1 MSTRCRGMGPL
12 LVAYLD
18 SELCPAQVVE
28 VDRHLQV
35 CSACAEQVAF
45 DRAVRA
51 GVRKTVRATPLPD
64 GLRERMVARMLEE
77 ARRSR
82 PVGDDRMI
90 ERGKMLPWH
99 VVLPLASAAAIPLAL
114 GIAGAMSERA
124 PRVSMATM
132 AMTAAEEPR
141 PVSQSASVIDLDRML
156 EQFVEWHERPLPPEV
171 TSETE
176 LVKFEPYVG
185 VPMKAPALASF
196 GGKLVGGRMLTTG
209 SSHQTAAMLYYTLPS
224 GHRVSIYVFDPS
236 RVPARPT
243 RLRPRTMGRDEVWV
257 GKVRGYTVAA
267 PIRPDVGYAIASDL
281 DEEQTTRLAVA
292 TVP

>member
-1 MSTRCRGMGPL
+1 MNARCRGMDPL
-12 LVAYLD
+12 LDAYLD
-18 SELCPAQVVE
+18 SELAPAQVVE
-28 VDRHLQV
+28 VDRHLQE
-35 CSACAEQVAF
+35 CGACAERIAL
-45 DRAVRA
+45 DRAIRA
-51 GVRKTVRATPLPD
+51 GVRRTVRATPMPE
-64 GLRERMVARMLEE
+64 GLRERVVARMLDE
-77 ARRSR
+77 AKDR
-82 PVGDDRMI
+82 PHLGDDRMI

-114 GIAGAMSERA
+114 GMAGAVSERA
-124 PRVSMATM
+124 PRVAKATM
-132 AMTAAEEPR
+132 ASTAEEMR
-141 PVSQSASVIDLDRML
+141 PAQSASVVDLDRML
-156 EQFVEWHERPLPPEV
+156 DQFVEWHERPLPPEV
-171 TSETE
+171 TNETE

-209 SSHQTAAMLYYTLPS
+209 SASQTAAMLYYTLPS

-243 RLRPRTMGRDEVWV
+243 RLSPRTMGRDEVWV

-267 PIRPDVGYAIASDL
+267 PIRADVGYAIASDL